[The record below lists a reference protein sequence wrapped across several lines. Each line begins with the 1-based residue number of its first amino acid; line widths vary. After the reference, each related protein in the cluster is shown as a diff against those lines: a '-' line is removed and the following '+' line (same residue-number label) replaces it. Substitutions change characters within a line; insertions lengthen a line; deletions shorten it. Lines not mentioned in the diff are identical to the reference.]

1 MELSGIELHYLV
13 NKISSKITS
22 SYYVSNISSITKN
35 SILLKLHHPTE
46 SDINL
51 IVSTK
56 GIWITSKKYK
66 QMEENQLLSIL
77 SREIERAKINSVSQ
91 PGSERIFFLHFINK
105 DNKERKLVV
114 EIFGKGNIIL
124 CDESMKILWILNPVE
139 VRHRILKTGLEY
151 VLPPNRG
158 EDVFQITLEGMKKS
172 RQTQPE
178 NTDLVRWLA
187 KCTSLPRKYVEEIL
201 LHSGISAK
209 YANNLSDNDVQIIY
223 DKTKEITSKVID
235 ETNHEPSIMVD
246 KLGLAIDASPIVMSG
261 DSNAKKVESYMD
273 GIDQVLSNEIISI
286 GRSLKTEETD
296 RKILELEHDLEEQ
309 NKAKTQVIT
318 RSQNLRRVAH
328 ELMNLSSMGIEDM
341 NDSTVRNL
349 LENNDSEIVKENGI
363 TYLNIEN
370 ERIKFE
376 SSIPKFSS
384 LLFSRAKELERG
396 AINIDKASEELR
408 LRVEKLQNQTQKI
421 HEKIQFSKLES
432 KQWYERYRW
441 FVTSDGYLVIGGR
454 DASSN
459 SAIIR
464 KYMTDNDIIFHAEIH
479 GSPFFLVKNV
489 NNQEKQDSSYVE
501 EAAQATVSFSR
512 AWKDGLSSG
521 DAYWVFPNQVKKGA
535 PTGQFL
541 PKGSF
546 VIEGKRN
553 FCRGIELKLSI
564 GLVQIEKKY
573 SIVCGPLNA
582 VRKRSLVFTSL
593 LPGGTDSMNL
603 AKKVKSEFV
612 RAISEFDQSL
622 AEYCKKISL
631 DEFIRMLPTG
641 QSKIER
647 AERGQAINDTI
658 NESMESS

>member
-66 QMEENQLLSIL
+66 QMEDNQLLSIL
-77 SREIERAKINSVSQ
+77 GREIERAKINSVSQ

-105 DNKERKLVV
+105 DNKERKLVI

-261 DSNAKKVESYMD
+261 ESNTKKVESYMD

-593 LPGGTDSMNL
+593 LPGGTDPMNL

-647 AERGQAINDTI
+647 AERGQAMNDTI

>member
-105 DNKERKLVV
+105 DNKERKLVI

-261 DSNAKKVESYMD
+261 DSNTKKVESYMD

>member
-105 DNKERKLVV
+105 DNKERKLVI

-261 DSNAKKVESYMD
+261 DSNTKKVESYMD

-396 AINIDKASEELR
+396 AFNIDKASEELR

-641 QSKIER
+641 QSKLER

-658 NESMESS
+658 NESMESG

>member
-158 EDVFQITLEGMKKS
+158 EDVFQISLEGMKKS
-172 RQTQPE
+172 RDMQPE

-201 LHSGISAK
+201 LHSGNSAK
-209 YANNLSDNDVQIIY
+209 YANNLSDNDVRDIY
-223 DKTKEITSKVID
+223 YKTKEITRKVID

-261 DSNAKKVESYMD
+261 GSNAKKVESYMD
-273 GIDQVLSNEIISI
+273 GIDQVLSNEMISI

-328 ELMNLSSMGIEDM
+328 ELMNLSSRGVEDM
-341 NDSTVRNL
+341 YDSTVRSL
-349 LENNDSEIVKENGI
+349 LENNDSKIVKENGI

-376 SSIPKFSS
+376 SSIPKSSS

-464 KYMTDNDIIFHAEIH
+464 KYMTENDIIFHAEIH

-593 LPGGTDSMNL
+593 LPGGTDPMNL

-647 AERGQAINDTI
+647 AERGQAINNTI
-658 NESMESS
+658 NE

>member
-66 QMEENQLLSIL
+66 QMEDNQLLSIL

-105 DNKERKLVV
+105 DNKERKLVI

-261 DSNAKKVESYMD
+261 DSNTKKVESYMD

-647 AERGQAINDTI
+647 AERGQAMNDTI

>member
-158 EDVFQITLEGMKKS
+158 EDVFQISLEGMKKS
-172 RQTQPE
+172 RDTQPE

-209 YANNLSDNDVQIIY
+209 YANNLSDNEVNDIY
-223 DKTKEITSKVID
+223 YKTKEITSKVID

-328 ELMNLSSMGIEDM
+328 ELMNLSSMGVEDM
-341 NDSTVRNL
+341 NDSTVRSL
-349 LENNDSEIVKENGI
+349 LEKNDSEIVKENGI

-376 SSIPKFSS
+376 SSIPKSSS

-396 AINIDKASEELR
+396 VINIDKASEELR

-464 KYMTDNDIIFHAEIH
+464 KYMTENDIIFHAEIH

-489 NNQEKQDSSYVE
+489 NNQEKQNSSYVE
-501 EAAQATVSFSR
+501 ETAQATISFSR

-582 VRKRSLVFTSL
+582 VIKRSLVFASL
-593 LPGGTDSMNL
+593 LPGGTDQMNL
-603 AKKVKSEFV
+603 AKRVKSEFV

-631 DEFIRMLPTG
+631 DEFIRMLPPG

-647 AERGQAINDTI
+647 AERGQAINDI
-658 NESMESS
+658 IKE

>member
-66 QMEENQLLSIL
+66 QMEDNQLLSIL

-105 DNKERKLVV
+105 DNKERKLVI

-261 DSNAKKVESYMD
+261 DSNTKKVESYMD

-489 NNQEKQDSSYVE
+489 NNQEKQDSGYVE

-641 QSKIER
+641 QSKLER

-658 NESMESS
+658 NESMESG

>member
-56 GIWITSKKYK
+56 GIWITSKKYQ

-91 PGSERIFFLHFINK
+91 PGSERIFFLHVINK

-328 ELMNLSSMGIEDM
+328 ELMNLSSMGVEDM
-341 NDSTVRNL
+341 NDSTVRSL
-349 LENNDSEIVKENGI
+349 LEKNDSKIVKENGI

-376 SSIPKFSS
+376 SSIPKSSS

-464 KYMTDNDIIFHAEIH
+464 KYMTENDIIFHAEIH

-582 VRKRSLVFTSL
+582 VIKRSLVFASL
-593 LPGGTDSMNL
+593 LPGGTDQMNL
-603 AKKVKSEFV
+603 AKRVKSEFV

-631 DEFIRMLPTG
+631 DEFIRMLPPG

-647 AERGQAINDTI
+647 AERGQAINDI
-658 NESMESS
+658 IKE

>member
-66 QMEENQLLSIL
+66 QMEDNQLLSIL

-105 DNKERKLVV
+105 DNKERKLVI

-261 DSNAKKVESYMD
+261 ESNTKKVESYMD

-489 NNQEKQDSSYVE
+489 NNQEKQDSGYVE